1 MSTITVSPSG
11 LKFISDIVKEI
22 SKIEN
27 SWFDLD
33 LSSQN
38 AIKNILSKYELNQ
51 KDPNSRN
58 DMFQL
63 LFSNIIQDL
72 YGNEIYDLLLFIF
85 KFSFM
90 QKKEEKKYFPTLRE
104 CNKKILCANLK
115 DFMEKYRKLRKVSL
129 LNYIFNLK
137 EGERKLMA
145 KILSYLIGG

>member
-72 YGNEIYDLLLFIF
+72 YGNEIYSLTDT
-85 KFSFM
+85 SS
-90 QKKEEKKYFPTLRE
+90 Q
-104 CNKKILCANLK
+104 
-115 DFMEKYRKLRKVSL
+115 VSL
-129 LNYIFNLK
+129 HFFNQPCK
-137 EGERKLMA
+137 SFEDFF
-145 KILSYLIGG
+145 S